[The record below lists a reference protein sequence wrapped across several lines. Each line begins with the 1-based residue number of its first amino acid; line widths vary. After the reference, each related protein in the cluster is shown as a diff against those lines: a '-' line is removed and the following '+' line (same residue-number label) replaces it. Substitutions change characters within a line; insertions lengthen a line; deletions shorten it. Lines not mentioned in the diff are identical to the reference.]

1 MANISINSCLIF
13 TDLFLSPIDAPKDIR
28 FGINHHYSAEISW
41 NRPRGLIDFYSIKYK
56 TLNGDQQHYSVQNV
70 KTGVLIFKKSFKCFD
85 VQQINS
91 FFSERV
97 RLENLESTEY
107 EVIMTSYGM
116 NTSSTEYKFEFDM
129 SCASITADILVLIDT
144 SKYDV
149 II

>member
-1 MANISINSCLIF
+1 M
-13 TDLFLSPIDAPKDIR
+13 FLSPIDAPKDIR
-28 FGINHHYSAEISW
+28 FGVNHHYSAEISW

-56 TLNGDQQHYSVQNV
+56 TQNGDQQHYSTQNV
-70 KTGVLIFKKSFKCFD
+70 TTGVFTFKKSLS
-85 VQQINS
+85 VSI
-91 FFSERV
+91 FSKSIYFLERV

-129 SCASITADILVLIDT
+129 ACASITADILVLIDT

-149 II
+149 ITLND